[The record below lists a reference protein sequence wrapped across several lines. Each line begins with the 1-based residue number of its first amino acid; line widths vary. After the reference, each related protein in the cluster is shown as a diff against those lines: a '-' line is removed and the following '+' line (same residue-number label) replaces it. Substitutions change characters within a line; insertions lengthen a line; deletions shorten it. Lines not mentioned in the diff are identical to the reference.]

1 MLVGDRRLAARY
13 RDIPLSQPVPTLEL
27 TPGITGRVLYLVGE
41 DDTLISSGQR
51 EQIRAALAGAVA

>member
-1 MLVGDRRLAARY
+1 M
-13 RDIPLSQPVPTLEL
+13 PTLEL
-27 TPGITGRVLYLVGE
+27 TPGITGRVRYLVGE